1 MQQSLPPH
9 DRRSQ
14 TPIHPTFI
22 QPAPAGHIRFRP
34 FSSARLLA
42 SLCLVLALC
51 AGLAACAAK
60 EPRRAGQSGFLG
72 DYSQLVPGE
81 PGKAS
86 MIYRKPGLDT
96 RKYRDIVIDPVRVVL
111 KPDADREVDPASLNS
126 LATLY
131 RERLVD
137 EISPVYPLA
146 RVVGPQ
152 TLRLRVAITDVVPG
166 KPVRN
171 VMSIMPVGF
180 IVSQATYASTGEYP
194 DVGQS
199 ETELE
204 LLDAVTGE
212 RLVAAV
218 DRRVGTKAPLRA
230 PLDDAKDAIEAWAG
244 RIAAELAKVRVQ

>member
-1 MQQSLPPH
+1 MQHALPFR
-9 DRRSQ
+9 DGRS
-14 TPIHPTFI
+14 PSPVR
-22 QPAPAGHIRFRP
+22 PAPVPATPVRHYRFRAFP
-34 FSSARLLA
+34 SARLLA
-42 SLCLVLALC
+42 CLCLALALC

-137 EISPVYPLA
+137 EIAPVYPLA
-146 RVVGPQ
+146 RVVSPQ
-152 TLRLRVAITDVVPG
+152 TLRLRVAITDVAPV

-218 DRRVGTKAPLRA
+218 DRRVGTKMPLRA